1 MPSDL
6 RILIVAEHA
15 SARFGGEA
23 ILPVHYFRVLRGRG
37 VDVRMVVHA
46 RTREELARLFPAD
59 LERITFIP
67 DSWLNVLLWRL
78 EQLLPLPSK
87 VKLFTLGWLSRLH
100 TQRRARRAARAL
112 IRRHGIQVVHQ
123 PIPVSPREPS
133 ILHGLGVPVV
143 IGPMNGGMSFPPG
156 FWTGG
161 DASAPGAGPL
171 LRAARRLSGLLH
183 VLMPGKRRAQLLLVA
198 NERTRRSLPPGVRGR
213 VVELVENGVDLKL
226 WQAREPVDRAG
237 EPVRFVFSGR
247 LVSLKAVDL
256 LIRAVERA
264 RREVPLTLDVVG
276 DGPERGHLEEVARSA
291 GQEGAVR
298 FHGWLEQPAAA
309 RVIREADALVL
320 PSLHECGGA
329 VVLEAMATGLPVIAT
344 DWGGPA
350 DYVDPSCGILV
361 PARTPEQFVGALAE
375 ALLRLAHAPELRRSM
390 GRAGREKVCR
400 EFDWE
405 RKGDRILQLLE
416 GVAMAD
422 TSPAAGP
429 TPGGT
434 PFG

>member
-1 MPSDL
+1 
-6 RILIVAEHA
+6 
-15 SARFGGEA
+15 
-23 ILPVHYFRVLRGRG
+23 
-37 VDVRMVVHA
+37 
-46 RTREELARLFPAD
+46 
-59 LERITFIP
+59 
-67 DSWLNVLLWRL
+67 
-78 EQLLPLPSK
+78 

-100 TQRRARRAARAL
+100 TQRRARRAAREL
-112 IRRHGIQVVHQ
+112 VRRHGIQVVHQ

-133 ILHGLGVPVV
+133 VLHGLGVPVV

-161 DASAPGAGPL
+161 DSTPGAGRT
-171 LRAARRLSGLLH
+171 LRAARAFSRLLH
-183 VLMPGKRRAQLLLVA
+183 LLMPGKLRARLLLVA
-198 NERTRRSLPPGVRGR
+198 NERTRRSLPPGVRGQ
-213 VVELVENGVDLKL
+213 VVELVENGVDLSL
-226 WQAREPVDRAG
+226 WRAREPAERPG

-256 LIRAVERA
+256 LLRAVAHA

-276 DGPERGHLEEVARSA
+276 DGPERARLEDLARSA
-291 GQEGAVR
+291 ALESAVR

-309 RVIREADALVL
+309 RVIADADALVL

-361 PARTPEQFVGALAE
+361 PPRTPDQFVEGLTE
-375 ALLRLAHAPELRRSM
+375 ALLRLARSPELRRRM

-405 RKGDRILQLLE
+405 RKCDRLLALLE
-416 GVAMAD
+416 SAVLTGD
-422 TSPAAGP
+422 TAPAIGQAARGAP
-429 TPGGT
+429 LG
-434 PFG
+434 